1 MTGMTGM
8 TAPPA
13 SPRRSLQARLTLFY
27 ATGIFAAGIVVL
39 AVVAVPLAGIR
50 SAAPKGSRAS
60 GAITGTGNGI
70 GPHQLLVGSAVAL
83 ALLIPIA
90 LAAGWFVAG
99 RFLRPLRAITAT
111 ARAISAGNLHQR
123 LGLGEPADELTELGA
138 ILDDLFARLE
148 ASFDAQRHFV
158 ANASHELRTPL
169 AGLRTLLEV
178 TLADP
183 GADAGT
189 LRSAC
194 QEALALG
201 GHQERLVQA
210 LLTLATSERGITRRD
225 TLDLAQAAAGVL
237 ASRRDQAAETG
248 VDLAE
253 HLMPAV
259 TAGDPGLIESL
270 IANLIDNA
278 IRHNHPGGH
287 VQVTTQ
293 TSGPQATLTVINSG
307 PVIPGDQI
315 QRLFQPFQRLAPDR
329 NGPRDGYGIGLAIVN
344 AVTQAHHATLT
355 TSARP
360 EGGLSITVRFAPVP
374 GSCSRGAGRAAT
386 DSAATTAAT
395 SSPPRRW

>member
-1 MTGMTGM
+1 MIGMTDPQ
-8 TAPPA
+8 AR
-13 SPRRSLQARLTLFY
+13 PRRSLQARLTLFY
-27 ATGIFAAGIVVL
+27 ATGIFAAGIAVL
-39 AVVAVPLAGIR
+39 AVVAVPLAGIQ

-70 GPHQLLVGSAVAL
+70 GPHQLLAGSAVAL
-83 ALLIPIA
+83 ALLIPLA

-99 RFLRPLRAITAT
+99 RFLQPLRAITTT

-123 LGLGEPADELTELGA
+123 LDLGEPADELTELGC

-148 ASFDAQRHFV
+148 TSFDAQRHFV
-158 ANASHELRTPL
+158 ASASHELRTPL

-183 GADAGT
+183 DADVGT
-189 LRSAC
+189 LRTAC

-210 LLTLATSERGITRRD
+210 LLTLATSERGVTRRD
-225 TLDLAQAAAGVL
+225 TLDLAQAVAGVL
-237 ASRRDQAAETG
+237 ASRRDQATAKG
-248 VDLAE
+248 IDLAG

-278 IRHNHPGGH
+278 IRHNHPDGH
-287 VQVTTQ
+287 VQITTQ
-293 TSGPQATLTVINSG
+293 TSGAQATLTVSNSG

-315 QRLFQPFQRLAPDR
+315 QRLFQPFQRLAPNR
-329 NGPRDGYGIGLAIVN
+329 NGRHDGYGIGLAIVN

-360 EGGLSITVRFAPVP
+360 EGGLSITVRFAHVP
-374 GSCSRGAGRAAT
+374 GSRSCGTGRASA
-386 DSAATTAAT
+386 DSAATTAAA
-395 SSPPRRW
+395 SSPPRR